1 VLILLPP
8 SEGKA
13 TATRG
18 NPVDPAS
25 LVLPEL
31 TGAREE
37 VTAALVSLVGGD
49 RAAARS
55 VLGISEGQDGELD
68 VDARVRTAPAMAAS
82 KLYTGVLYEA
92 LGLSTLDAAAKRRA
106 NARLLVF
113 SGLWG
118 VVRPGDRIPQ
128 YRLSMGVRLPGVG
141 GLAAFWRGRM
151 SGALTAYADGH
162 VVLDLRSSTYTGA
175 WKPPAT
181 VLRDPAPVVTV
192 RVLHERAVDGE
203 VRRTVVSH
211 FNKATKGRLVRDLLI
226 AGANPKKP
234 AELLDAMR
242 DLGYTV
248 EGEGPGQ
255 ADVVVSEL

>member
-1 VLILLPP
+1 MLILLPP

-18 NPVDPAS
+18 NPADPAS

-31 TGAREE
+31 AGARGE
-37 VTAALVSLVGGD
+37 VAGALVSLVSGD
-49 RAAARS
+49 RAAARA

-128 YRLSMGVRLPGVG
+128 YRLSMGVRLPGIG
-141 GLAAFWRGRM
+141 GLAAFWRKRM
-151 SGALTAYADGH
+151 SAALTGFAEGR

-175 WKPPAT
+175 WKPPAD
-181 VLRDPAPVVTV
+181 VPVVTV
-192 RVLHERAVDGE
+192 RVLHEREVDGE

>member
-1 VLILLPP
+1 MLILLPP

-13 TATRG
+13 TAKRG

-31 TGAREE
+31 AGAREE
-37 VTAALVSLVGGD
+37 VADALVALVSGD
-49 RAAARS
+49 RAAARE

-106 NARLLVF
+106 NAWLLVF

-141 GLAAFWRGRM
+141 GLASFWRARM
-151 SGALTAYADGH
+151 SAALTEFAQGR

-175 WKPPAT
+175 WRPP
-181 VLRDPAPVVTV
+181 VEVPVVTV
-192 RVLHERAVDGE
+192 RVLHEREVGGE

-211 FNKATKGRLVRDLLI
+211 FNKATKGRLVRDLLT

-242 DLGYTV
+242 ELGYTV